1 MMYPKRWGIEHWI
14 VSAALVVFVILM
26 VAHCQETAR
35 ASTPF
40 LSSVSYLPRIFQI
53 PQLEWT
59 MDLTIENN
67 TGGEV
72 CYEVIGTGPVTCMQP
87 GRQFY
92 GILLHGDYRFWAQ
105 GCRNDTYIQG
115 LAPFY
120 NRSATLAFACFS
132 DGNNIWAKLY
142 EMASVHTQKDKP

>member
-1 MMYPKRWGIEHWI
+1 MTYPKRWGIEHWI
-14 VSAALVVFVILM
+14 ATAGLVVFVILM

-35 ASTPF
+35 AGGPTLVPQ
-40 LSSVSYLPRIFQI
+40 VYLPEIFQVLQ
-53 PQLEWT
+53 PGWT

-67 TGGEV
+67 TDGEI
-72 CYEVIGTGPVTCMQP
+72 CYEVIGTGPITCMQP

-92 GILLHGDYRFWAQ
+92 RTLLHGDYRFWAQ
-105 GCRNDTYIQG
+105 GCRNDTYIWG

-120 NRSATLAFACFS
+120 YKHATLAFACFE

-142 EMASVHTQKDKP
+142 EMASVHARKDKS